1 MDKTDRLKSL
11 DQLFG
16 KRTAEDKFWQDYI
29 DKMIWVINNDEIPR
43 FEPFLNDQK
52 Q

>member
-1 MDKTDRLKSL
+1 MNTEDRVKSL

-29 DKMIWVINNDEIPR
+29 DKMIWVIKNDEIPR
-43 FEPFLNDQK
+43 FEPFLKSQK